1 MKKMDTKHTDT
12 DTNQNKCN
20 TSDEPTEEN
29 RQREEN
35 KIVNTNK
42 QSIGEE
48 IKIVKNI
55 RKPEEIKEI
64 PHFKRQE
71 ERSEYRQPIE
81 EAKAQLCEHSGKKFK
96 PNPVERPNQT
106 VFEQQPRDLAMN
118 SNPRTVDEER
128 HDSYEKTI
136 EESRVARQ
144 NAQNLFF
151 QQQLMEKKRIE
162 DQLIKVKNS
171 NEAIICNITNFL

>member
-48 IKIVKNI
+48 IEIVKNI
-55 RKPEEIKEI
+55 RKQEEIKEI
-64 PHFKRQE
+64 PHLKRQE
-71 ERSEYRQPIE
+71 ERTEYRQPIE
-81 EAKAQLCEHSGKKFK
+81 EAKAQLFEHSGKKFK

-171 NEAIICNITNFL
+171 NEAIICKIKKIL